1 MDRFDRGEQVGQTK
15 QNILP
20 RGVMIRKHRTGETIN
35 ISFTFKGVHCREP
48 LSNLE
53 VNPKNIKYA
62 ERLLGEIY
70 NKIEKGI
77 FSYVEYFPKSSKLKV
92 FGNKHRGRNIN
103 EYLDEYLDICET
115 RGLSPSTI
123 GGYKKCKS
131 ALSALHDLS
140 VVDLTPGI
148 LKTWIQ
154 KQKTSL
160 KTIRNQLSFLRSA
173 LDEAVTDGLI
183 PSNPASLVTASR
195 YQAKSSA
202 SDSDYIVDPLAPEE
216 VTAILAV
223 VRYEQWKN
231 LFQFAINTGLRS
243 SELCALRWDDIDFID
258 NKAHIKSA
266 SVVGVI
272 KGTKTKAGTRIIE
285 LNEYAISAIN
295 AQKQF
300 TFLKGDT
307 IFEDPKTNKAW
318 AGADAIR
325 KKAWVPTLKK
335 AGVRYRNP
343 YQTRHTFAIKHISN
357 GVNLFW
363 LASQMGHK
371 GPEMLF
377 RHYGAYLEEYD
388 GNTSILK
395 KADNQ

>member
-1 MDRFDRGEQVGQTK
+1 MGQTK
-15 QNILP
+15 QILP
-20 RGVMIRKHRTGETIN
+20 RGVMIRKHKSGETIN

-77 FSYVEYFPKSSKLKV
+77 FSYVEYFPKSSKLKI
-92 FGNKHRGRNIN
+92 FGNKHKGRNIN

-131 ALSALHDLS
+131 ALSTLHDLS

-183 PSNPASLVTASR
+183 TSNPANMVTASR
-195 YQAKSSA
+195 YQSKSSP
-202 SDSDYIVDPLAPEE
+202 SDSDYIVDPLTPEE
-216 VTAILAV
+216 VTAIYSA
-223 VRYEQWKN
+223 VRYDQWKN

-243 SELCALRWDDIDFID
+243 SELCALSWGDIDFIGRT
-258 NKAHIKSA
+258 AHVQAA

-272 KGTKTKAGTRIIE
+272 KGTKTKAGTRIVE
-285 LNEYAISAIN
+285 LNEDSMTALN
-295 AQKQF
+295 NQKSF
-300 TFLKGDT
+300 TFLKNET

-377 RHYGAYLEEYD
+377 RHYGAYLKEYD

-395 KADNQ
+395 RIDTK

>member
-1 MDRFDRGEQVGQTK
+1 MGQTK
-15 QNILP
+15 QILP
-20 RGVMIRKHRTGETIN
+20 RGVMIRKHKSGETIN

-77 FSYVEYFPKSSKLKV
+77 FSYVEYFPKSSKLKI
-92 FGNKHRGRNIN
+92 FGNKHKGRNIN
-103 EYLDEYLDICET
+103 EYLNEYLDICET

-131 ALSALHDLS
+131 ALSTLHDLS

-183 PSNPASLVTASR
+183 TSNPANMVTASR
-195 YQAKSSA
+195 YQSKSSP
-202 SDSDYIVDPLAPEE
+202 SDSDYIVDPLTPEE
-216 VTAILAV
+216 VTAIYSA
-223 VRYEQWKN
+223 VRYDQWKN

-243 SELCALRWDDIDFID
+243 SELCALSWGDIDFIGRT
-258 NKAHIKSA
+258 AHVQAA

-272 KGTKTKAGTRIIE
+272 KGTKTKAGTRVIE
-285 LNEYAISAIN
+285 LNEEAMAAIN
-295 AQKQF
+295 NQKPF
-300 TFLKGDT
+300 TFLKNET

-325 KKAWVPTLKK
+325 KKAWVPTLQK

-377 RHYGAYLEEYD
+377 RHYGAYLKEYD

-395 KADNQ
+395 RIDTK

>member
-1 MDRFDRGEQVGQTK
+1 MGQTK
-15 QNILP
+15 QILP
-20 RGVMIRKHRTGETIN
+20 RGVMIRKHKSGETIN

-77 FSYVEYFPKSSKLKV
+77 FSYVEYFPKSSKLKI
-92 FGNKHRGRNIN
+92 FGNKHKGRNIN

-131 ALSALHDLS
+131 ALSTLHDLS

-154 KQKTSL
+154 KQTTSL

-183 PSNPASLVTASR
+183 TSNPANMVTASR
-195 YQAKSSA
+195 YQSKSSP
-202 SDSDYIVDPLAPEE
+202 SDSDYIVDPLTPEE
-216 VTAILAV
+216 VTAIYSA
-223 VRYEQWKN
+223 VRYDQWKN
-231 LFQFAINTGLRS
+231 LFQFAVNTGLRS
-243 SELCALRWDDIDFID
+243 SELCALSWGDIDFIG
-258 NKAHIKSA
+258 KTAHVQAA

-272 KGTKTKAGTRIIE
+272 KGTKTKAGTRIVE
-285 LNEYAISAIN
+285 LNEDAMTALN
-295 AQKQF
+295 NQKSF
-300 TFLKGDT
+300 TFLKNET

-325 KKAWVPTLKK
+325 KKAWVPTLQK

-377 RHYGAYLEEYD
+377 RHYGAYLKEYD

-395 KADNQ
+395 RVDTK

>member
-1 MDRFDRGEQVGQTK
+1 MGQTK
-15 QNILP
+15 QILP
-20 RGVMIRKHRTGETIN
+20 RGVMIRKHKSGETIN

-77 FSYVEYFPKSSKLKV
+77 FSYVEYFPKSSKLKI
-92 FGNKHRGRNIN
+92 FGNKHKGRNIN

-131 ALSALHDLS
+131 ALSTLHDLS

-183 PSNPASLVTASR
+183 TSNPANMVTASR
-195 YQAKSSA
+195 YQSKSSP
-202 SDSDYIVDPLAPEE
+202 SDSDYIVDPLTPEE
-216 VTAILAV
+216 VTAIYSA
-223 VRYEQWKN
+223 VRYNQWKN

-243 SELCALRWDDIDFID
+243 SELCALSWGDIDFIGRT
-258 NKAHIKSA
+258 AHVQAA

-272 KGTKTKAGTRIIE
+272 KGTKTKAGTRIVE
-285 LNEYAISAIN
+285 LNEDAMAALN
-295 AQKQF
+295 NQKSF
-300 TFLKGDT
+300 TFLKNET

-377 RHYGAYLEEYD
+377 RHYGAYLKEYD

-395 KADNQ
+395 RIDTK

>member
-1 MDRFDRGEQVGQTK
+1 MGQTK
-15 QNILP
+15 QNKLP
-20 RGVMIRKHRTGETIN
+20 RGVMIRKHKSGETIN

-53 VNPKNIKYA
+53 INSKNIKYA

-77 FSYVEYFPKSSKLKV
+77 FSYVEYFPKSSKLKI
-92 FGNKHRGRNIN
+92 FGNKFKGRSIN
-103 EYLDEYLDICET
+103 EYLDEYLDICKT
-115 RGLSPSTI
+115 RELSPSTI
-123 GGYKKCKS
+123 VGYKKCKN

-154 KQKTSL
+154 KQNTSL

-183 PSNPASLVTASR
+183 LSNPATLVTASR
-195 YQAKSSA
+195 YQTKSS
-202 SDSDYIVDPLAPEE
+202 SLESDYVVDPLTPEE
-216 VTAILAV
+216 VDKIYSSTK
-223 VRYEQWKN
+223 YDQWKN
-231 LFQFAINTGLRS
+231 LFQFAVNTGLRS
-243 SELCALRWDDIDFID
+243 SELCALRWDDIDFIN

-285 LNEYAISAIN
+285 LNEYAISAISS
-295 AQKQF
+295 QKKF
-300 TFLKGDT
+300 TFLKNET
-307 IFEDPKTNKAW
+307 IFEDPKTNEAW

-343 YQTRHTFAIKHISN
+343 YQTRHTFAVKHISN

-377 RHYGAYLEEYD
+377 RHYGSYLKEYD

-395 KADNQ
+395 KVDSR

>member
-1 MDRFDRGEQVGQTK
+1 MGQTK
-15 QNILP
+15 QILP
-20 RGVMIRKHRTGETIN
+20 RGVMIRKHKSGETIN

-183 PSNPASLVTASR
+183 TSNPANMVTASR
-195 YQAKSSA
+195 YQSKSSP
-202 SDSDYIVDPLAPEE
+202 SDSDYIVDPLTPEE
-216 VTAILAV
+216 VTAIYSA
-223 VRYEQWKN
+223 VRYDQWKN

-243 SELCALRWDDIDFID
+243 SELCALSWGDIDFISRT
-258 NKAHIKSA
+258 AHVQAA

-285 LNEYAISAIN
+285 LNEDAMAAIN
-295 AQKQF
+295 NQKPF
-300 TFLKGDT
+300 TFLKNET

-377 RHYGAYLEEYD
+377 RHYGAYLKEYD

-395 KADNQ
+395 RIDSK

>member
-1 MDRFDRGEQVGQTK
+1 
-15 QNILP
+15 
-20 RGVMIRKHRTGETIN
+20 MIRKHKSGETIN

-53 VNPKNIKYA
+53 INSKNIKYA

-77 FSYVEYFPKSSKLKV
+77 FSYVEYFPKSSKLKI
-92 FGNKHRGRNIN
+92 FGNKCKERSIN
-103 EYLDEYLDICET
+103 EYLDEYLDICKT
-115 RGLSPSTI
+115 RELSPSTI
-123 GGYKKCKS
+123 VGYKKCKN

-154 KQKTSL
+154 KQNTSL

-183 PSNPASLVTASR
+183 LSNPATLVTASR
-195 YQAKSSA
+195 YQTKSS
-202 SDSDYIVDPLAPEE
+202 SLESDYVVDPLTPEE
-216 VTAILAV
+216 VDKIYSSTK
-223 VRYEQWKN
+223 YDQWKN
-231 LFQFAINTGLRS
+231 LFQFAVNTGLRS
-243 SELCALRWDDIDFID
+243 SELCALRWDDIDFIN

-285 LNEYAISAIN
+285 LNEYAISAISS
-295 AQKQF
+295 QKKF
-300 TFLKGDT
+300 TFLKNET
-307 IFEDPKTNKAW
+307 IFEDPKTNEAW

-343 YQTRHTFAIKHISN
+343 YQTRHTFAVKHISN

-377 RHYGAYLEEYD
+377 RHYGSYLKEYD

-395 KADNQ
+395 KVDSR

>member
-1 MDRFDRGEQVGQTK
+1 MGQTK
-15 QNILP
+15 QILP
-20 RGVMIRKHRTGETIN
+20 RGVMIRKHKSGETIN

-77 FSYVEYFPKSSKLKV
+77 FSYVEYFPKSSKLKI
-92 FGNKHRGRNIN
+92 FGNKHKGRNIN

-183 PSNPASLVTASR
+183 TSNPANMVTASR
-195 YQAKSSA
+195 YQSKSSP
-202 SDSDYIVDPLAPEE
+202 SDSDYIVDPLTPEE
-216 VTAILAV
+216 VTAIYSA
-223 VRYEQWKN
+223 VRYDQWKN

-243 SELCALRWDDIDFID
+243 SELCALSWGDIDFIGRT
-258 NKAHIKSA
+258 AHVQAA

-272 KGTKTKAGTRIIE
+272 KGTKTKAGTRIVE
-285 LNEYAISAIN
+285 LNEDAMTALN
-295 AQKQF
+295 NQKSF
-300 TFLKGDT
+300 TFLKNET

-325 KKAWVPTLKK
+325 KKAWVPTLQKT
-335 AGVRYRNP
+335 GVRYRNP

-377 RHYGAYLEEYD
+377 RHYGAYLKEYD
-388 GNTSILK
+388 GNTSILNRIDTK
-395 KADNQ
+395 

>member
-1 MDRFDRGEQVGQTK
+1 MGQTK
-15 QNILP
+15 QSTLP

-53 VNPKNIKYA
+53 VNTKNIKYA

-77 FSYVEYFPKSSKLKV
+77 FSYVEYFPKSSKVKI
-92 FGNKHRGRNIN
+92 FGSKHRGRNIN

-123 GGYKKCKS
+123 NGYRKCKS
-131 ALSALHDLS
+131 ALSVLHDLS

-195 YQAKSSA
+195 YQAKNSV
-202 SDSDYIVDPLAPEE
+202 SDSDYIVDPLSPDELN
-216 VTAILAV
+216 AILKSA
-223 VRYEQWKN
+223 RYEQWAN
-231 LFQFAINTGLRS
+231 LFKFAVNSGLRS
-243 SELCALRWDDIDFID
+243 SELCALSWGDIDFIG
-258 NKAHIKSA
+258 KTAHVQAA

-272 KGTKTKAGTRIIE
+272 KGTKTKAGTRVVE
-285 LNEYAISAIN
+285 LNEDAMAALSN
-295 AQKQF
+295 QKPF
-300 TFLKGDT
+300 TFLKNET
-307 IFEDPKTNKAW
+307 IFEDPKTNSPW

-325 KKAWVPTLKK
+325 KKAWVPTLQK

-377 RHYGAYLEEYD
+377 RHYGAYLKEYD
-388 GNTSILK
+388 GNTSI
-395 KADNQ
+395 